1 MQSLPRGTS
10 SVKRRLKLVLPIVM
24 GLISAVLMVWDIH
37 NQNIIRL
44 MAMRWDTGAPLWPYQ
59 TPDTLLYAMN
69 LPAYYVGGA
78 SAYYFDVGLI
88 GPLRYETFFPAI
100 LAWWWLAGRYLDKRS
115 DGEKTTV
122 RSPTWA
128 VILCLFAILLIIVGI
143 TDSSR
148 AFRWWWTYSREI
160 VSVSDLILLRLI
172 APSLWCFGL
181 SVVALLESKRRLST
195 GPIKTVAPSSP
206 RIG

>member
-88 GPLRYETFFPAI
+88 GPLAT
-100 LAWWWLAGRYLDKRS
+100 
-115 DGEKTTV
+115 
-122 RSPTWA
+122 
-128 VILCLFAILLIIVGI
+128 
-143 TDSSR
+143 
-148 AFRWWWTYSREI
+148 
-160 VSVSDLILLRLI
+160 
-172 APSLWCFGL
+172 
-181 SVVALLESKRRLST
+181 RR
-195 GPIKTVAPSSP
+195 SSP
-206 RIG
+206 LFSPGGGLRDGISINVRMVKRQQSEVPPGPSFFAYSLSC